1 MYWPTSGGP
10 DPVFWGP
17 PLHSPM
23 TVRPTM
29 AMATGLTG
37 NLYVYCVWKCVGLLL
52 TDERYSGPNDSRN
65 VHAVPN
71 LWSALSTFKIIKP
84 HEVMTQNSPQYTDQW
99 IGVILN

>member
-1 MYWPTSGGP
+1 MAILAATWPTSGGP

-23 TVRPTM
+23 TIRPTM

-37 NLYVYCVWKCVGLLL
+37 NIYYVYCVWKCVGILL

-71 LWSALSTFKIIKP
+71 LWSALSTFK
-84 HEVMTQNSPQYTDQW
+84 W